1 MKISKIAIIAVCL
14 VSILNIG
21 CSNKENDDKLSI
33 KNIENDIPYIDMYS
47 GEIDNN
53 IINARYENVKKEEL
67 SYDIAYD
74 YEVEADGKINTG
86 ESDRITEVY
95 LAKGYDTNY
104 RSILEGFT
112 YYSEQNPVNL
122 TYDEAIELV
131 KKVLPDD
138 IKQVDL
144 RVDEELNK
152 EYIYYESS
160 KGNFMVGLCYGYE
173 FNDENIEVV
182 NKSKIV
188 GIDYSKEKK

>member
-1 MKISKIAIIAVCL
+1 MKISKKAIMAICL

-21 CSNKENDDKLSI
+21 CSNK
-33 KNIENDIPYIDMYS
+33 ENDIPYIDMYS

-53 IINARYENVKKEEL
+53 IINERYENVKKEEL

-74 YEVEADGKINTG
+74 YEVEDDGKINTG
-86 ESDRITEVY
+86 DSDRITEVY
-95 LAKGYDTNY
+95 LATGYDTNY

-112 YYSEQNPVNL
+112 YYSEQNPVDL

-173 FNDENIEVV
+173 FNDENVEVV

>member
-1 MKISKIAIIAVCL
+1 
-14 VSILNIG
+14 
-21 CSNKENDDKLSI
+21 
-33 KNIENDIPYIDMYS
+33 MYS

-53 IINARYENVKKEEL
+53 IINERYENVKKEEL

-74 YEVEADGKINTG
+74 YEVEDDGKINTG
-86 ESDRITEVY
+86 DSDRITEVY
-95 LAKGYDTNY
+95 LATGYDTNY

-112 YYSEQNPVNL
+112 YYSEQNPVDL

-173 FNDENIEVV
+173 FNDENVEVV
-182 NKSKIV
+182 NKTKIV

>member
-1 MKISKIAIIAVCL
+1 MKISKKAIMAICL

-21 CSNKENDDKLSI
+21 CSNK
-33 KNIENDIPYIDMYS
+33 ENDIPYIDMYS

-53 IINARYENVKKEEL
+53 IINERYKNIKKEEL

-74 YEVEADGKINTG
+74 YEVEDDGKINTG
-86 ESDRITEVY
+86 ESDRITEVCY
-95 LAKGYDTNY
+95 AAGYDTNY

-173 FNDENIEVV
+173 FNDENVEVV
-182 NKSKIV
+182 NKTKIV
-188 GIDYSKEKK
+188 GIDYSKERK

>member
-1 MKISKIAIIAVCL
+1 MKISKKAIMAICL
-14 VSILNIG
+14 VSTLNMG
-21 CSNKENDDKLSI
+21 CSNKENDDNLSI

-53 IINARYENVKKEEL
+53 IINERYENVKKEEL

-74 YEVEADGKINTG
+74 YEVEDDGKINTG

-95 LAKGYDTNY
+95 LATGYDTNY

-112 YYSEQNPVNL
+112 YYSEQNPVDL

-173 FNDENIEVV
+173 FNDENVEVV
-182 NKSKIV
+182 NKTKIV

>member
-1 MKISKIAIIAVCL
+1 MKISKKPIMAIYL
-14 VSILNIG
+14 VSILNMG

-53 IINARYENVKKEEL
+53 IINERYENVKKEEL

-74 YEVEADGKINTG
+74 YEVEDDGKINTG

-95 LAKGYDTNY
+95 LATGYDTNY

-112 YYSEQNPVNL
+112 YYSEQNPVDL

-173 FNDENIEVV
+173 FNDENVEVV
-182 NKSKIV
+182 NKTKIV
-188 GIDYSKEKK
+188 GIDYSKERK

>member
-1 MKISKIAIIAVCL
+1 MKISKKVITIICL
-14 VSILNIG
+14 VSTLNIG
-21 CSNKENDDKLSI
+21 CSNKEDNDKLSM

-53 IINARYENVKKEEL
+53 IINERYENVKKEEL
-67 SYDIAYD
+67 IYECAYD
-74 YEVEADGKINTG
+74 YEVEADGKINTDD
-86 ESDRITEVY
+86 SDRITEVY
-95 LAKGYDTNY
+95 FAKGYDTNY

-112 YYSEQNPVNL
+112 YYSEQNPVNI

-144 RVDEELNK
+144 KIDENLNK

-160 KGNFMVGLCYGYE
+160 KGNFRVGLCYAYE
-173 FNDENIEVV
+173 FNDENVEVV
-182 NKSKIV
+182 NKTKVV

>member
-1 MKISKIAIIAVCL
+1 MKARKKAVIAICL
-14 VSILNIG
+14 VSILNMG
-21 CSNKENDDKLSI
+21 CSNKENDDKLSM

-53 IINARYENVKKEEL
+53 IINERYENVKKEEL

-74 YEVEADGKINTG
+74 YEVEADGKIKTDD
-86 ESDRITEVY
+86 SDRITEVY
-95 LAKGYDTNY
+95 LATGYDTNY

-112 YYSEQNPVNL
+112 YYSEQNPVDL
-122 TYDEAIELV
+122 TYDEAMELV

-144 RVDEELNK
+144 IVDEEVNK

-160 KGNFMVGLCYGYE
+160 KGNFMVGLCYAYE
-173 FNDENIEVV
+173 FNDENVEVV

-188 GIDYSKEKK
+188 GIDYRKEKK